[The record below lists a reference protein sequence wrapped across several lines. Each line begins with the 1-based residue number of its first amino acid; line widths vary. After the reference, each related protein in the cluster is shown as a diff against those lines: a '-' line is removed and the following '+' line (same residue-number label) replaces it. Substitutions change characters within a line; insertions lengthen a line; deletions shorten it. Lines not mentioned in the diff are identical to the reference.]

1 MRTIKANDIL
11 KNKYNIINNQIVE
24 TQNGEYYNKQ
34 IAKQIIISEQQNNV
48 DSIKQLKEIDK
59 KQKEN
64 AVRKI
69 CIDKYS
75 ETRAENTDSNIW
87 EKEPKKEYEIYKLKL
102 DTEELMLINTKYLSE
117 SVEKEV
123 YYDKNIAI
131 KIYDNMFQLEQ
142 NIENSFPEL
151 MEMHQQEIAT
161 IQEEINRLKKED
173 EQKYKEAVNTYNTIV
188 NSGILEIIK
197 ENINQIKIENENLK
211 GKLQK
216 SNNIIQD
223 LSKKLQITLNRV
235 EELQKQKV
243 GFWNR
248 LISKLK
254 TKKLTS

>member
-1 MRTIKANDIL
+1 M
-11 KNKYNIINNQIVE
+11 
-24 TQNGEYYNKQ
+24 
-34 IAKQIIISEQQNNV
+34 
-48 DSIKQLKEIDK
+48 
-59 KQKEN
+59 
-64 AVRKI
+64 
-69 CIDKYS
+69 
-75 ETRAENTDSNIW
+75 
-87 EKEPKKEYEIYKLKL
+87 
-102 DTEELMLINTKYLSE
+102 YL
-117 SVEKEV
+117 
-123 YYDKNIAI
+123 
-131 KIYDNMFQLEQ
+131 
-142 NIENSFPEL
+142 
-151 MEMHQQEIAT
+151 
-161 IQEEINRLKKED
+161 
-173 EQKYKEAVNTYNTIV
+173 V